1 MIQNLIEFL
10 NASPVNFLAVKTVKE
25 RLMEAGFREIDAA
38 KPIGN
43 VVTGDRLFF
52 TKKRLFDL
60 CRADRKGKTCRQWLP
75 SYLCSLR
82 LSNVPHQAECRDA
95 LRGRNNETEHRG
107 VWRSDNEHLV

>member
-43 VVTGDRLFF
+43 VVAGDRLFF
-52 TKKRLFDL
+52 TKNDSSIY
-60 CRADRKGKTCRQWLP
+60 AVQIGKGKLADNGFHLICAH
-75 SYLCSLR
+75 CI
-82 LSNVPHQAECRDA
+82 SNVPHQAECRDA